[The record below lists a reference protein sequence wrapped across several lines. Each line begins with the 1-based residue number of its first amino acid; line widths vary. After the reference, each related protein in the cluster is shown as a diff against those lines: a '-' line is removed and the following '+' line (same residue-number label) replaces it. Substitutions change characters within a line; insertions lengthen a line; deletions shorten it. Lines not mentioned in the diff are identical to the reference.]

1 MTEPVK
7 NCDYSSLM
15 KGPGTSIDYQFK
27 LTNNFP
33 RIKAQQWSN
42 NSPESLRDMFFFV
55 IEGDNQEPLE
65 PLRPE
70 KREKK

>member
-1 MTEPVK
+1 MTPPVK

-42 NSPESLRDMFFFV
+42 NSPESLREVVFFCHRGGQSGASGAS
-55 IEGDNQEPLE
+55 EA
-65 PLRPE
+65 
-70 KREKK
+70 